1 MGYDKIVWHIA
12 HREERSP
19 KEAAYIHYLL
29 GLARL
34 ETGVEYRTILDVP
47 CGNGRLHP
55 YLRKLGYNVEGIDIS
70 EELVTEAR
78 KNGLNRKVGNMAD
91 PNAYPDK
98 KYDAILNWFTSF
110 GYLSDEENERTL
122 DIWRKHLKDSGVLII
137 DVALARKGS
146 FTGAERYNDEMI
158 EIMEDWQE
166 GVRRHVRIRL
176 FRDEG
181 NVMHLLARNDVSLRL
196 YTLDEMAELLKK
208 HGFRVI
214 AALDHMSTTSAKR
227 DSPSATFV
235 AIRDQ

>member
-12 HREERSP
+12 HREKHSP

-34 ETGVEYRTILDVP
+34 ETEVEYRTILDVP

-55 YLRKLGYNVEGIDIS
+55 YLQKLGYDVEGIDIS
-70 EELVTEAR
+70 KELVMEAR
-78 KNGLNRKVGNMAD
+78 EKGLHCMVGNMAD

-98 KYDAILNWFTSF
+98 KYDVVLNWFTSF

-122 DIWRKHLKDSGVLII
+122 DIWREHLKDRGVLIT

-146 FTGAERYNDEMI
+146 FTGAERYDDEII

-166 GVRRHVRIRL
+166 GMRRHVRIRL
-176 FRDEG
+176 FKDGG
-181 NVMHLLARNDVSLRL
+181 NVMHLVAQNDVSLRL
-196 YTLDEMAELLKK
+196 YTLDEIVELLKK

-227 DSPSATFV
+227 DSPSAAFV